1 MQYRAEQLHP
11 DQADR
16 DRPVFRDQVRQL
28 LPAAAL
34 LPARRLRDLL
44 RAALRA
50 GTFDSGRLPGEA
62 ELMADHHVPR
72 DVVRAALGLLRED
85 GLIERR
91 RGVGTVPIRDHYVV
105 PGALPPPGRTLEEH
119 LELGRIAPRLLHW
132 AWIPAPRVIATHL
145 DGVQPDEDCLC
156 IEYVLLLDDRPV
168 AVFTNYLRA
177 PEASRVDQA
186 AFGDDFYTLLR
197 GGHVELDGCDVGVQA
212 ARADDTTAALLHILP
227 GEPVLLVE
235 QTIRTRG
242 GEAVDYALG
251 SCRAEIQLEL
261 GTIPRLDMT
270 ATLPHRR

>member
-1 MQYRAEQLHP
+1 MQYRTEQLHP

-28 LPAAAL
+28 LPAAAH

-50 GTFDSGRLPGEA
+50 GAFGSGRLPGEA
-62 ELMADHHVPR
+62 ELMAEHHLPR
-72 DVVRAALGLLRED
+72 DVVRAALAMLCAD

-91 RGVGTVPIRDHYVV
+91 RGVGTVAIREHHVV
-105 PGALPPPGRTLEEH
+105 SGALPPEGRTLEEH

-132 AWIPAPRVIATHL
+132 AWIPIPRVIAAHL
-145 DGVQPDEDCLC
+145 DGVRADEDCLC
-156 IEYVLLLDDRPV
+156 IEYVLLLDDRPL

-177 PEASRVDQA
+177 PEASRIDQA

-197 GGHVELDGCDVGVQA
+197 GGRVEVDGCDVGVQA
-212 ARADDTTAALLHILP
+212 ARADDCTAALLHVLP

-235 QTIRTRG
+235 QTIRTRA

-251 SCRAEIQLEL
+251 SCRAEIQLQL
-261 GTIPRLDMT
+261 GAIPRLDMT
-270 ATLPHRR
+270 ATLPHR